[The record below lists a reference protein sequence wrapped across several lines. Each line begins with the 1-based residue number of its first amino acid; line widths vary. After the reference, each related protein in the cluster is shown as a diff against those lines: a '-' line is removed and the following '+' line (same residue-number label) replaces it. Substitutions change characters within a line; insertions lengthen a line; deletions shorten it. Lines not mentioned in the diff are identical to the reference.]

1 LSARIAA
8 ERLPVALLGRRTD
21 VADLLAAA
29 DLVVLPSRWEARSL
43 TAQEALR
50 TGTPLVASRAGGLP
64 ELLGDAA
71 ELVPPGDA
79 AALAQ
84 AVTALLTDP
93 SRAAALAAAGRER
106 AAGWPDEAA
115 TARQLVAVYRELLG
129 PPEGGAR

>member
-1 LSARIAA
+1 MAA
-8 ERLPVALLGRRTD
+8 PDVSVVLRRRRTD
-21 VADLLAAA
+21 VVDLLAAA